1 MSPPNLARNL
11 GQHDRC
17 DEPQRRRLY
26 GFEAEGRDP
35 HTISCATTELAGAGS
50 DDDQL
55 PAAVRQLHALN
66 RGPRA
71 GRCDEDDLL
80 VASHAVEPCAM
91 DAERILVSARCGSR
105 LSPHRG
111 GTIKPAGTP
120 ILEQNPMEAERRC
133 RTQA

>member
-1 MSPPNLARNL
+1 
-11 GQHDRC
+11 
-17 DEPQRRRLY
+17 
-26 GFEAEGRDP
+26 
-35 HTISCATTELAGAGS
+35 
-50 DDDQL
+50 DQL

-66 RGPRA
+66 RGPGA

-80 VASHAVEPCAM
+80 VASHAVEPCAL
-91 DAERILVSARCGSR
+91 DVERILVSARCGSR

-133 RTQA
+133 RTQARPDLGVIIPGNQQCWSSGFRPPRTPLGSRASKYIPSNNCGPRRAINRRTR